1 MASLQAHIAVWIIP
15 WRVKRCMKDCRDH
28 RLARQIFLPAP
39 YRVPETMRI
48 TKTEVDGIPGEWVE
62 SQGSAQSV
70 LLYLHG
76 GGYFGCSAETHHP
89 SPHGLPCTVSVSS
102 RLTTASPPSIS
113 RLRWTTLL
121 PFIAPT
127 ARLYLGNADPRN
139 PFASP
144 PYADLDGLPPLL
156 IHVGADETLRDDST
170 RLAGRARAAGVFG
183 GTKSLASGSPRVAAR
198 AAQNPRRSPILAG
211 N

>member
-28 RLARQIFLPAP
+28 RLARQILRPAP

-113 RLRWTTLL
+113 RLRWTTLTRKL
-121 PFIAPT
+121 CT
-127 ARLYLGNADPRN
+127 EEHTSELQSHSDLVCRL
-139 PFASP
+139 
-144 PYADLDGLPPLL
+144 LL
-156 IHVGADETLRDDST
+156 EKKKR
-170 RLAGRARAAGVFG
+170 
-183 GTKSLASGSPRVAAR
+183 P
-198 AAQNPRRSPILAG
+198 QEYM
-211 N
+211 